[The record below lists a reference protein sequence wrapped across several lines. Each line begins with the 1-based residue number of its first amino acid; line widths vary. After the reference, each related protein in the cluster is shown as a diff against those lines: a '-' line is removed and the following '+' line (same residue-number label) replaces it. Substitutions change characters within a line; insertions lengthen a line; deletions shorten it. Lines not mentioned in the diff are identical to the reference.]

1 MAPAES
7 KRSLLL
13 VTNDL
18 GPHAGG
24 IETFILGLIDE
35 LDGEQLVIYTSKEV
49 GAAEFD
55 AQLTKKSG
63 ALIIRDRAKVLLP
76 TPRITKEIL
85 KVAKKYGCEKVWFG
99 AAAPLGLMSKKL
111 RNNGIKRVVALTH
124 GHEVW
129 WAKIFPFNLALR
141 RIGNYCDVV
150 TYLGNFTRDSIK
162 GAIGRRPKLQ
172 QLAPGISITHFTPG
186 KKSLRLQ
193 NELALGVGPVI
204 VCVGR
209 LVRRKGQDRL
219 IEALPKVKE
228 VFPNIKLLIVGEGG
242 YKKHLLRLTRKLH
255 LEEHINFVGRV
266 NYQNL
271 PEYFRLGDIFAMP
284 SRSRLGGLEVEGLG
298 IVYLEASACGIAV
311 LAGDSG
317 GAPDA
322 VIEGET
328 EIGRAHV

>member
-63 ALIIRDRAKVLLP
+63 ALIVRDRAKVLLP

-242 YKKHLLRLTRKLH
+242 
-255 LEEHINFVGRV
+255 
-266 NYQNL
+266 
-271 PEYFRLGDIFAMP
+271 
-284 SRSRLGGLEVEGLG
+284 
-298 IVYLEASACGIAV
+298 
-311 LAGDSG
+311 
-317 GAPDA
+317 
-322 VIEGET
+322 
-328 EIGRAHV
+328 